1 MSRTGSLYQDAKPY
15 AVAVT
20 VTQGL
25 FMAAIVAN
33 LGIVMAVLN
42 GVSTLTPYAVPSDVV
57 LTGCYVVA
65 GITFAVWTWR
75 VVANANT
82 FKPSMN
88 ASPGWAI
95 GWYFVPFA
103 SLWKPFG
110 YMQETW
116 DASSTRMS
124 RHGSTLLGWWW
135 GLWIAS
141 TIFSSAGTQIAR
153 GENSNGIGLGMGLM
167 ITALLMR
174 LVLAMLVIRMAHV
187 LAAMQSAKRAG
198 GGAAEVF
205 T

>member
-116 DASSTRMS
+116 DVSSTRMS

>member
-1 MSRTGSLYQDAKPY
+1 MSRTDSRYQDARPY
-15 AVAVT
+15 AFAVAI
-20 VTQGL
+20 TQGL

-33 LGIVMAVLN
+33 LGIVFALLN
-42 GVSTLTPYAVPSDVV
+42 GAVTVASYAGASDVV
-57 LTGCYVVA
+57 LMGCYLVA
-65 GITFAVWTWR
+65 AVAFAVWTWR
-75 VVANANT
+75 VVANART

-95 GWYFVPFA
+95 GWYFVPIA

-116 DASSTRMS
+116 DASSAQMS
-124 RHGSTLLGWWW
+124 RHGSALLRWWW

-141 TIFSSAGTQIAR
+141 TILSSIGTQLAAAEQGR
-153 GENSNGIGLGMGLM
+153 GLGLGMIM
-167 ITALLMR
+167 VITALTAR
-174 LVLAMLVIRMAHV
+174 LVLAVLVIRMAFN
-187 LAAMQSAKRAG
+187 LADLQRAKQAG